1 VIGDGKRKEKNK
13 RNREREKKNYK
24 HTDHTHRE
32 STGCNVESVLCI
44 LLSFVPKAQ
53 HRSLVLNIKSDCSIS

>member
-1 VIGDGKRKEKNK
+1 MEKGKRKTKEI
-13 RNREREKKNYK
+13 EREKKNYE

-44 LLSFVPKAQ
+44 LLSFVQKAQ